1 MIDDARLAVFGQW
14 TPEGKLT
21 PGYGDHYI
29 FLVGRDDV
37 HNILL
42 YLIQHETLEFDANE
56 FGYDDQDLNDAILA
70 LFKLPH
76 VKVQVTLDKSQAG
89 GVHEKA
95 IIATDQAQDATD
107 FNNSFAIGQS
117 ATHQISHTKG
127 MVLVGQGLWCEG
139 STNLSSSGEGAGI
152 SLKTDGQPKGWK
164 SQNNTLV
171 VSANP
176 VGLSRFKTKLSSE
189 HQIAKA
195 QMLATQAKA
204 TS

>member
-1 MIDDARLAVFGQW
+1 VKDDSRLAVFGQW

-42 YLIQHETLEFDANE
+42 YLITHETLELDANE

-89 GVHEKA
+89 GVHEKQ
-95 IIATDQAQDATD
+95 IIAADQKQDPTD

-127 MVLVGQGLWCEG
+127 MVLNGQGLWCEG
-139 STNLSSSGEGAGI
+139 STNLSTSGEGVGI
-152 SLKTDGQPKGWK
+152 SLKVGAQPKGWK

-176 VGLSRFKTKLSSE
+176 VGLSRFKAKLDAE
-189 HQIAKA
+189 HLIAKA
-195 QMLATQAKA
+195 QMGVQ
-204 TS
+204 SS